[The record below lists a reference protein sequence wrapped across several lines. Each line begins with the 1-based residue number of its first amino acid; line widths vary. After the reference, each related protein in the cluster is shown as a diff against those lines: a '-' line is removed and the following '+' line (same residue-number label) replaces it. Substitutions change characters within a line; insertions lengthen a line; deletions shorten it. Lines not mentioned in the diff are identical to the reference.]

1 MHNDQHEERD
11 HLLRSLDDLD
21 RELAAGDIDPHD
33 YATLR
38 ADYTTR
44 AAAILRTEN
53 NTNPGIQSKA
63 ATSQTSKATSVGSG
77 SGHLVERDANTGF
90 QIPEPSE
97 DGFSSNDSAVLT
109 GPISTRLRVPPERPF
124 QPASRIGDFTDVEAL
139 SLNSARATDLDS
151 SSSISKIPAR
161 KENQR
166 NANADI
172 RPKRSPARRI
182 IAMVGVLGIA
192 VGSGVAVARFAGERV
207 GSTGLTG
214 TVRQAAS
221 PQQQQAEKF
230 MQIGRDN
237 LGSDPIKSLQAFDAA
252 LKIDP
257 NIAEAMAYS
266 GWVLRIASL
275 SAEGKDADDLR
286 AGAIRRINEAIV
298 ADPTFPDAY
307 AFKGVI
313 ALRDQDDPK
322 TALAAFKKL
331 DGLQTPPFVQQL
343 VGSARKEAEEA
354 LATSRTTTAPT
365 TNTGKGVRN

>member
-1 MHNDQHEERD
+1 MSDRQGPNQTQRQASYGQHEERD

-21 RELAAGDIDPHD
+21 RELAAGDIDLHD

-38 ADYTTR
+38 ADYTSR
-44 AAAILRTEN
+44 AAAILRKEN
-53 NTNPGIQSKA
+53 DTTQAPAS
-63 ATSQTSKATSVGSG
+63 
-77 SGHLVERDANTGF
+77 
-90 QIPEPSE
+90 
-97 DGFSSNDSAVLT
+97 
-109 GPISTRLRVPPERPF
+109 PISASLRVPLEGSPPTGKLDREPLFELAGSISASLRVRSTKPGSF
-124 QPASRIGDFTDVEAL
+124 DSQPTNDGS
-139 SLNSARATDLDS
+139 SSDS
-151 SSSISKIPAR
+151 STGEELALDGSSTISKLAAR
-161 KENQR
+161 TENQSEP
-166 NANADI
+166 NVDF

-182 IAMVGVLGIA
+182 MAIVGVLVVAI
-192 VGSGVAVARFAGERV
+192 GSGVAVARFAGERV
-207 GSTGLTG
+207 GSTGMTG

-221 PQQQQAEKF
+221 PEQQQAEKF

-257 NIAEAMAYS
+257 TIAEAMAYS
-266 GWVLRIASL
+266 GWVLRIAAQ

-286 AGAIRRINEAIV
+286 AGAIRRINEAIL

-343 VGSARKEAEEA
+343 VGSARQEAEEA
-354 LATSRTTTAPT
+354 LANPSP
-365 TNTGKGVRN
+365 N

>member
-1 MHNDQHEERD
+1 MYNGQHEERD

-38 ADYTTR
+38 ADYTSR
-44 AAAILRTEN
+44 AAAILRKEN
-53 NTNPGIQSKA
+53 N
-63 ATSQTSKATSVGSG
+63 ATQGPVSELASPVSASLRVPPAPA
-77 SGHLVERDANTGF
+77 SGHLVDGSAK
-90 QIPEPSE
+90 PESLKPGSLKPGSLE
-97 DGFSSNDSAVLT
+97 PRSLKPGSPKSHPTNDGSSSDS
-109 GPISTRLRVPPERPF
+109 
-124 QPASRIGDFTDVEAL
+124 FTDEKPAL
-139 SLNSARATDLDS
+139 DAPS
-151 SSSISKIPAR
+151 SSSRTAAR
-161 KENQR
+161 NENQPD
-166 NANADI
+166 ANADI
-172 RPKRSPARRI
+172 RPKRNPARRI
-182 IAMVGVLGIA
+182 VTVVAVLVVA

-221 PQQQQAEKF
+221 PQQQQANKF

-257 NIAEAMAYS
+257 TIAEAMAYS

-286 AGAIRRINEAIV
+286 AGAIRRIDEAII

-343 VGSARKEAEEA
+343 VGTARKEAEEA
-354 LATSRTTTAPT
+354 LANPSP
-365 TNTGKGVRN
+365 N

>member
-1 MHNDQHEERD
+1 MSDRQGPNQAQRQAPYGQHEERD

-21 RELAAGDIDPHD
+21 RELAAGDIDLHD

-38 ADYTTR
+38 ADYTSR
-44 AAAILRTEN
+44 AAAILRKEN
-53 NTNPGIQSKA
+53 DTIQAPASP
-63 ATSQTSKATSVGSG
+63 TSAS
-77 SGHLVERDANTGF
+77 
-90 QIPEPSE
+90 
-97 DGFSSNDSAVLT
+97 
-109 GPISTRLRVPPERPF
+109 LRVRSTKPESF
-124 QPASRIGDFTDVEAL
+124 DSQPTNDGS
-139 SLNSARATDLDS
+139 SSDS
-151 SSSISKIPAR
+151 SIGEELAVDGSSTIPKLAAR
-161 KENQR
+161 TENQR
-166 NANADI
+166 DANADI

-182 IAMVGVLGIA
+182 GAIVAVLGVA

-221 PQQQQAEKF
+221 PQQQQANKF

-257 NIAEAMAYS
+257 TIAEAMAYS

-286 AGAIRRINEAIV
+286 AGAIRRIDEAII
-298 ADPTFPDAY
+298 ADPTFPDVY

-331 DGLQTPPFVQQL
+331 DGLKTPPFVQQL
-343 VGSARKEAEEA
+343 VGTARKEAEEA
-354 LATSRTTTAPT
+354 LANPSP
-365 TNTGKGVRN
+365 N

>member
-1 MHNDQHEERD
+1 MHNGQHEERD

-21 RELAAGDIDPHD
+21 RELAAGDIDLHD
-33 YATLR
+33 YETLR

-53 NTNPGIQSKA
+53 SATGPLQPTTSSSETA
-63 ATSQTSKATSVGSG
+63 SATSSAP
-77 SGHLVERDANTGF
+77 A
-90 QIPEPSE
+90 SE
-97 DGFSSNDSAVLT
+97 DLVDRSDKT
-109 GPISTRLRVPPERPF
+109 
-124 QPASRIGDFTDVEAL
+124 ASLDAL
-139 SLNSARATDLDS
+139 ST
-151 SSSISKIPAR
+151 ISKIPAR
-161 KENQR
+161 TENQR
-166 NANADI
+166 DANADI
-172 RPKRSPARRI
+172 RTKRSPARRI
-182 IAMVGVLGIA
+182 VAIVGVLGVA

-221 PQQQQAEKF
+221 PKQQQVEKF

-257 NIAEAMAYS
+257 TIAEAMAYG

-354 LATSRTTTAPT
+354 LAK
-365 TNTGKGVRN
+365 TGGSS

>member
-1 MHNDQHEERD
+1 MSDRETPTKRTGTQTQNGEHEQRD

-21 RELAAGDIDPHD
+21 REFAAGDIDPND

-44 AAAILRTEN
+44 AAAILRKEITTGPSNILNSSKIAARTEN
-53 NTNPGIQSKA
+53 
-63 ATSQTSKATSVGSG
+63 QT
-77 SGHLVERDANTGF
+77 D
-90 QIPEPSE
+90 
-97 DGFSSNDSAVLT
+97 
-109 GPISTRLRVPPERPF
+109 
-124 QPASRIGDFTDVEAL
+124 
-139 SLNSARATDLDS
+139 
-151 SSSISKIPAR
+151 
-161 KENQR
+161 
-166 NANADI
+166 ANADL
-172 RPKRSPARRI
+172 RPKRSATRRI
-182 IAMVGVLGIA
+182 VALVGVLVVAI
-192 VGSGVAVARFAGERV
+192 GSGVAVARFAGERV
-207 GSTGLTG
+207 GSTGMTG

-221 PQQQQAEKF
+221 PEQQQAEKF

-257 NIAEAMAYS
+257 TIAEAMAYS

-275 SAEGKDADDLR
+275 SAEGKDAEDLR
-286 AGAIRRINEAIV
+286 AGAIRRINEAII

-343 VGSARKEAEEA
+343 VDSAREEAEEA
-354 LATSRTTTAPT
+354 LANPAPASETTPTESGPTESTPTET
-365 TNTGKGVRN
+365 TNAK

>member
-1 MHNDQHEERD
+1 MSDLQGPNQARRQAPYGQHEERD

-21 RELAAGDIDPHD
+21 RELAAGDIDLHD

-38 ADYTTR
+38 ADYTSR
-44 AAAILRTEN
+44 AAAILRKDN
-53 NTNPGIQSKA
+53 NA
-63 ATSQTSKATSVGSG
+63 AEGAV
-77 SGHLVERDANTGF
+77 
-90 QIPEPSE
+90 SE
-97 DGFSSNDSAVLT
+97 LAS
-109 GPISTRLRVPPERPF
+109 PISARLRVPSASASGHPVDGSAKPGSPKPGSLRP
-124 QPASRIGDFTDVEAL
+124 G
-139 SLNSARATDLDS
+139 SLKSKPTNNGSSSDS
-151 SSSISKIPAR
+151 SSDDGLALDASSTISKLAAGT
-161 KENQR
+161 ESQR
-166 NANADI
+166 DANADI

-182 IAMVGVLGIA
+182 VAIVGVLVVA

-257 NIAEAMAYS
+257 TIAEAMAYS

-286 AGAIRRINEAIV
+286 AGAIRRIDEAII

-343 VGSARKEAEEA
+343 VGTARKEAEEA
-354 LATSRTTTAPT
+354 LANPSP
-365 TNTGKGVRN
+365 N

>member
-1 MHNDQHEERD
+1 MSDRESPNQARRQAPYGQHKERD
-11 HLLRSLDDLD
+11 YLLRSLDDLD
-21 RELAAGDIDPHD
+21 RELAAGDIDLHD

-38 ADYTTR
+38 ADYTSR
-44 AAAILRTEN
+44 AAAILRSDEAPALDTSSTISKLAARTEN
-53 NTNPGIQSKA
+53 QW
-63 ATSQTSKATSVGSG
+63 
-77 SGHLVERDANTGF
+77 D
-90 QIPEPSE
+90 
-97 DGFSSNDSAVLT
+97 
-109 GPISTRLRVPPERPF
+109 
-124 QPASRIGDFTDVEAL
+124 
-139 SLNSARATDLDS
+139 
-151 SSSISKIPAR
+151 
-161 KENQR
+161 
-166 NANADI
+166 ANADI

-182 IAMVGVLGIA
+182 VAIVGVLGVA

-257 NIAEAMAYS
+257 TIAEAMAYS

-275 SAEGKDADDLR
+275 SAEGKDANDLR
-286 AGAIRRINEAIV
+286 AGAIRRIDEAII

-331 DGLQTPPFVQQL
+331 DGLKTPPFVQQL
-343 VGSARKEAEEA
+343 VGTARKEAEEA
-354 LATSRTTTAPT
+354 LANPSP
-365 TNTGKGVRN
+365 N